1 MRCTRFRIVHALV
14 DRLLAWAG
22 SPKIAWGGVSR
33 GAYMAKRRG
42 VGFIALDLGIGLL
55 ALIAVSLLSLPG
67 RTQSADLVL
76 CDRIAAD
83 PSDPDKPADV
93 KGAPEIAQSDVATA
107 IKFCKVASASSR
119 RAMYELGRAY
129 AANRQMPEAVAAWRK
144 AADKGST
151 SAMVELGVLLGT
163 GSGGTKDQAE
173 ARRLFERA
181 AEAGNPRGVTNLAA
195 LSASGGVPS
204 DPAKAKALLMKA
216 AEANSAEAQYQL
228 GIMNADGVG
237 GPKDDVAAR
246 TWFEKA
252 AAQNHA
258 GALERMGAFAENGR
272 GGPQDSASAKAY
284 YEKAA
289 ALGNES
295 AKTALKRVECPYVI
309 KDKNGKLVTNLC
321 F

>member
-1 MRCTRFRIVHALV
+1 
-14 DRLLAWAG
+14 
-22 SPKIAWGGVSR
+22 
-33 GAYMAKRRG
+33 MAKRPDA
-42 VGFIALDLGIGLL
+42 GFVARNLGIGL
-55 ALIAVSLLSLPG
+55 AVLIAVSLLSTPG
-67 RTQSADLVL
+67 CAQSADLVL

-93 KGAPEIAQSDVATA
+93 KGTPEIAQSDIATA
-107 IKFCKVASASSR
+107 IKFCKVASGSSR

-163 GSGGTKDQAE
+163 GSGGTKEQAE

-181 AEAGNPRGVTNLAA
+181 AEAGNPRGVSNLAA
-195 LSASGGVPS
+195 LSGDAPS
-204 DPAKAKALLMKA
+204 DPGKARALLTKA
-216 AEANSAEAQYQL
+216 AEANLAEAQYQL
-228 GIMNADGVG
+228 GVMNADGVG
-237 GPKDDVAAR
+237 GPQDDAAAR
-246 TWFEKA
+246 AWFEKA

-258 GALERMGAFAENGR
+258 GALERMGTFTEIGR
-272 GGPQDSASAKAY
+272 GGPQDSAAAKVY

-295 AKTALKRVECPYVI
+295 AKAALKRVECPYVI
-309 KDKNGKLVTNLC
+309 KDKNGKFVTNLC

>member
-1 MRCTRFRIVHALV
+1 
-14 DRLLAWAG
+14 
-22 SPKIAWGGVSR
+22 
-33 GAYMAKRRG
+33 MAKRPG
-42 VGFIALDLGIGLL
+42 AGFIAFNLGIGLS
-55 ALIAVSLLSLPG
+55 ALIAASLLSPPG

-83 PSDPDKPADV
+83 PADPDKPADV
-93 KGAPEIAQSDVATA
+93 KGTPEIAQSDLATA

-129 AANRQMPEAVAAWRK
+129 AANRQMPEAVAAWRR

-195 LSASGGVPS
+195 LSAGGGAPS
-204 DPAKAKALLMKA
+204 DPVKAMALLTKA

-237 GPKDDVAAR
+237 GAKDDAAAR
-246 TWFEKA
+246 AWFEKA

-258 GALERMGAFAENGR
+258 GALERMGAFAESGR
-272 GGPQDSASAKAY
+272 GGAQDSAAAKAY

-289 ALGNES
+289 ALGNDT
-295 AKTALKRVECPYVI
+295 AKIALKRVECPYVI
-309 KDKNGKLVTNLC
+309 KDKNGKFVTNLC